1 MVFSSILA
9 SAAASGGIGD
19 LIGQMGIN
27 WPGFIAQFV
36 SFGIVFLILW
46 KYAFPLVQKT
56 LEKRTA
62 IIQEGVEN
70 AERARTSLNEANANA
85 ERIIREA
92 RQQQQE
98 IIASAQ
104 KLAEKESARI
114 IDEANARAA
123 QLEQQQT
130 ARIQQEAARARADL
144 SRMVVNLS
152 INAAGKVISRS
163 VDNTDNR
170 RLVEE
175 FVSTSQAKE
184 Q

>member
-1 MVFSSILA
+1 MVFSFVLA
-9 SAAASGGIGD
+9 AGSSSGLLDG
-19 LIGQMGIN
+19 LGIN
-27 WPGFIAQFV
+27 WPGFISQVV
-36 SFGIVFLILW
+36 SFGIVLLILA
-46 KYAFPLVQKT
+46 KFGFPIIQRT

-70 AERARTSLNEANANA
+70 AERAKRELAEATANA

-104 KLAEKESARI
+104 QLAEKETARI
-114 IDEANARAA
+114 IEEANVRAS
-123 QLEQQQT
+123 QLEQQQV
-130 ARIQQEAARARADL
+130 ARIQQEATRARAEL

-163 VDNTDNR
+163 VDTKDNR
-170 RLVEE
+170 RMVEE
-175 FVSTSQAKE
+175 FVSASGTKE